1 LGWLHNTN
9 QMKKF
14 QIHYCYGGRYKGD
27 NKDFR
32 IIEADNEEQALIR
45 FKTQFRYEEIYWV
58 KEYSPKAYLVAWTIV
73 TTAYDEY
80 LAKETKQY
88 TNHFEVFAHIDD
100 AEEKA
105 FAKGKLLAETDNVY
119 TWNCCEIIKSSEA
132 YF

>member
-1 LGWLHNTN
+1 
-9 QMKKF
+9 MKKF

-27 NKDFR
+27 NKNTR
-32 IIEADNEEQALIR
+32 IIEADNEEQALIS
-45 FKTQFRYEEIYWV
+45 FKKQFRYEEIYWV
-58 KEYSPKAYLVAWTIV
+58 KEYSPKAYLVAWTTLKKINSRKLDKV
-73 TTAYDEY
+73 IEV
-80 LAKETKQY
+80 Y
-88 TNHFEVFAHIDD
+88 TDHFEVFANIDD